1 MNINIYRKTGSK
13 KFYFFLNQIKFKF
26 QEKKISKNLKIICR
40 KKMRQKNETIF
51 MDFRNTKIS
60 EISKKYGLN
69 LILSGK
75 KYKILCPF
83 HEEKTPS
90 LILNDDLG
98 TFFCFGCGT
107 SGGIY
112 KFKNKLDSKFKNEL
126 ENKIEI
132 KILKSNFINSDFK
145 IFPFKTKLFFSKI
158 VTSQC
163 LWILQVTWGFFM
175 INLQTNKLSKVL
187 INSRG
192 ISPCSSKIYGLGYAP
207 KKTNDLFGYLKKS
220 GFKTIDIIRSGLVY
234 SKKIKTYRRFSMKT
248 PNIVSTY
255 FTDMFRDRLIIP
267 IKNNS
272 GIVIGFGGRI
282 VNKNKIAKYI
292 NSSDSNIFKK
302 KRLLFSEEVFTC
314 FSKKIF
320 KTLVITEGYLD
331 SMNLFQN
338 GIRFTTASLGTSLSN
353 FQLEKLHLF
362 CLNHHV
368 IVSFDLDEAGKTASE
383 KILKNV
389 FQKLKE
395 NYFCLSIVNQ
405 SNQGD
410 NKDPDEYVY
419 YEGSVNLIKKIINHS
434 EPILKWFE
442 KNSISIILFKIT
454 FFLISKKLEKNE
466 CFGFENKY
474 KLFDKSFYEILVLKI
489 SQFIKNFTKNDY
501 FQCFET
507 SIFLDDFFILKLP
520 RFVFKTEND
529 ETYDILEDFE
539 KITNLIILYSFF
551 FPCFREDVFQISY
564 LNRFSFSNYFSF
576 YVHEYSFSKIF
587 SSWDLNI
594 FKIFTNFFNQ
604 NPSLFINPECLKKL
618 LVLHLV
624 SKIILYSKSINTKI
638 FIFDAALLFMI
649 LNLKK
654 EKKKSIQK
662 LRVLNLQILKLKL
675 FLLKEDWFELKKK
688 KQTLE
693 LRRNR
698 ANKIIKTLNF
708 LIK

>member
-1 MNINIYRKTGSK
+1 MNINRNRRTVSK
-13 KFYFFLNQIKFKF
+13 KFYFFLSQIKFEF
-26 QEKKISKNLKIICR
+26 QGKNVSKNHKIICEKKIK
-40 KKMRQKNETIF
+40 QKNETIF

-69 LILSGK
+69 LIVSGK
-75 KYKILCPF
+75 KYKLLCPF

-98 TFFCFGCGT
+98 TFFCFGCGA
-107 SGGIY
+107 SGGVY
-112 KFKNKLDSKFKNEL
+112 KFINKLDSRFKIEGK
-126 ENKIEI
+126 NKIEI
-132 KILKSNFINSDFK
+132 KTLKSNFGNSDFK
-145 IFPFKTKLFFSKI
+145 ISNFKKRLFFSKI

-163 LWILQVTWGFFM
+163 LWLLQVTWGFFM
-175 INLQTNKLSKVL
+175 RNLQTNKLSKVL

-192 ISPCSSKIYGLGYAP
+192 ISPCSSKIYGLGFAP
-207 KKTNDLFGYLKKS
+207 KKTDELFGYLKNS

-234 SKKIKTYRRFSMKT
+234 SKKIKRYSRFSMKN
-248 PNIVSTY
+248 PNNISTY

-302 KRLLFSEEVFTC
+302 KRLLFSEEFFTC

-320 KTLVITEGYLD
+320 KTLVLTEGYLD
-331 SMNLFQN
+331 SMSLFQN
-338 GIRFTTASLGTSLSN
+338 GLRFTTASLGTSLSN

-368 IVSFDLDEAGKTASE
+368 IISFDLDEAGKTASE
-383 KILKNV
+383 KILKNI
-389 FQKLKE
+389 FKKLNE
-395 NYFCLSIVNQ
+395 NYFCISIVNH
-405 SNQGD
+405 SNQG
-410 NKDPDEYVY
+410 NKKDPDEYVY
-419 YEGSVNLIKKIINHS
+419 YEGSVNFIKKIINYS

-442 KNSISIILFKIT
+442 KNSISIIIFKIR

-466 CFGFENKY
+466 CFWFENNY
-474 KLFDKSFYEILVLKI
+474 KLFDKNFYEILVLKI
-489 SQFIKNFTKNDY
+489 SQFNQNFGTNGS

-507 SIFLDDFFILKLP
+507 SIFLDDFFISKLP
-520 RFVFKTEND
+520 PFIFKTEND
-529 ETYDILEDFE
+529 ETHNILKDFE
-539 KITNLIILYSFF
+539 NITNLIILCSFF
-551 FPCFREDVFQISY
+551 FPCFREDVFQIHY

-576 YVHEYSFSKIF
+576 YVHEYSFSNIF
-587 SSWDLNI
+587 NPWDLNI

-618 LVLHLV
+618 LILQLDP
-624 SKIILYSKSINTKI
+624 KINLYSKTINTQI
-638 FIFDAALLFMI
+638 FIFDAVHLFMV

-654 EKKKSIQK
+654 EKKKYIQK
-662 LRVLNLQILKLKL
+662 LRVLDLQILKLKL
-675 FLLKEDWFELKKK
+675 FLINEDRIELGKK
-688 KQTLE
+688 KQTLV
-693 LRRNR
+693 LRKNR
-698 ANKIIKTLNF
+698 VNKIIKALNI